1 MQLASVAL
9 ELATQKDDVMPFYEA
24 SVTAIYIHYTT
35 IVTVA
40 IWTVLLLSRW
50 KILSKHILKFFGQ
63 GHTCKYLRS

>member
-1 MQLASVAL
+1 MASCFKLLETTTMQLASVAL

-40 IWTVLLLSRW
+40 I
-50 KILSKHILKFFGQ
+50 
-63 GHTCKYLRS
+63 